1 MTTAEQL
8 TLTLNSPPKSSN
20 GFTPSPYQQAIFDS
34 VRQGTDGP
42 DLFVSAVAGS
52 GKTTTIVQAARFID
66 APGLFAAFNV
76 AIVAELTTANEE
88 LERENRELCRTNDH
102 QDEVIR
108 RQQATIDELNEVV
121 SEHAAYAAYLEE
133 KLEQERARAD
143 GLQTRLDGLSAAL
156 FAENRLLPPRLAKW
170 HGKDG
175 RPR

>member
-1 MTTAEQL
+1 
-8 TLTLNSPPKSSN
+8 
-20 GFTPSPYQQAIFDS
+20 
-34 VRQGTDGP
+34 
-42 DLFVSAVAGS
+42 VAGNTCRVCGALLS
-52 GKTTTIVQAARFID
+52 LTEHRYCTRCWNAHWNRLLNDVDVQVILPDERYAVDEFTNSLED
-66 APGLFAAFNV
+66 LSNDMV
-76 AIVAELTTANEE
+76 AIVAELTAANDE
-88 LERENRELCRTNDH
+88 LQRENEDLCRTNDH

-143 GLQTRLDGLSAAL
+143 GLQERLDGLSAAL

>member
-1 MTTAEQL
+1 VAANTCRVCGATLSL
-8 TLTLNSPPKSSN
+8 TEHRYCTRCWNAHWNRLLNDVDVQVIPPDERYDVDEFTNSLEDLSN
-20 GFTPSPYQQAIFDS
+20 DM
-34 VRQGTDGP
+34 
-42 DLFVSAVAGS
+42 
-52 GKTTTIVQAARFID
+52 
-66 APGLFAAFNV
+66 V
-76 AIVAELTTANEE
+76 AIVAELTTANED

-121 SEHAAYAAYLEE
+121 REHAAYAAYLEE
-133 KLEQERARAD
+133 KLEQEQARAD
-143 GLQTRLDGLSAAL
+143 GLQARLDGLSAAL

>member
-1 MTTAEQL
+1 
-8 TLTLNSPPKSSN
+8 
-20 GFTPSPYQQAIFDS
+20 
-34 VRQGTDGP
+34 
-42 DLFVSAVAGS
+42 VAGNTCRVCGAPLS
-52 GKTTTIVQAARFID
+52 LTEHRYCTRCWNAHWNRLLNDVDVQVILPDERVHVDEFTNSLED
-66 APGLFAAFNV
+66 LSNDMV
-76 AIVAELTTANEE
+76 AIVAELTAANEE

-143 GLQTRLDGLSAAL
+143 GLQARLDGLSAAL

-175 RPR
+175 EPR

>member
-1 MTTAEQL
+1 MAANTCRICGAPLSL
-8 TLTLNSPPKSSN
+8 TEHRYCTRCWNAHWNRLLNDVDVQVILPDDERYDVDEFTNSLEDLSN
-20 GFTPSPYQQAIFDS
+20 DM
-34 VRQGTDGP
+34 
-42 DLFVSAVAGS
+42 
-52 GKTTTIVQAARFID
+52 
-66 APGLFAAFNV
+66 V